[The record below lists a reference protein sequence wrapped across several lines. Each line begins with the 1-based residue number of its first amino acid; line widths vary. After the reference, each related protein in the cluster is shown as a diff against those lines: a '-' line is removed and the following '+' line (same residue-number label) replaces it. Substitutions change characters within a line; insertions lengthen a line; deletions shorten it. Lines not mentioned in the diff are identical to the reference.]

1 MSYHIRLQ
9 QFEGP
14 LDLLLHL
21 IEKAKIDIQEIFVSE
36 ITEQYLKYL
45 RQMEELDMEVA
56 SEFILIAATLVEI
69 KSRSLLPKRKKEMD
83 INLTDEMEDPE
94 EKFIQHLLEYKKY
107 KEASEKFRQREN
119 VFSKVYF
126 KLPEEVLEDDHPV
139 VLTGLT
145 KDCLLAAFEKVL
157 SRKKISMEVPEPR
170 QIHRDTF
177 TTQNKIEQIKRAL
190 DLRKCIVFQ
199 ELFKED
205 TTRIEVIVSFI
216 ALLELL
222 KQNYVRVVQKD
233 LFGDIYIMK
242 KDEYPCHLGLQG
254 S

>member
-36 ITEQYLKYL
+36 VTEQYLEYL
-45 RQMEELDMEVA
+45 QQMEELDMEVA
-56 SEFILIAATLVEI
+56 SEFILMAATLIEI

-83 INLTDEMEDPE
+83 TDLTDGMGDPE
-94 EKFIQHLLEYKKY
+94 EELIQHLIEYKKY

-119 VFSKVYF
+119 VFSKVYY

-145 KDCLLAAFEKVL
+145 MDGLLAAFEKVL
-157 SRKKISMEVPEPR
+157 SRKKISVEVPEPR
-170 QIHRDTF
+170 QIRRDEF

-190 DLRKCIVFQ
+190 DIKKCIVFE

-205 TTRIEVIVSFI
+205 TTRIEIIVSFI
-216 ALLELL
+216 ALLELQ
-222 KQNYVRVVQKD
+222 KQNYVRVIQKD
-233 LFGDIYIMK
+233 LFGDIYIIK
-242 KDEYPCHLGLQG
+242 KGEYPCHFDQKGY
-254 S
+254 

>member
-36 ITEQYLKYL
+36 VTEQYLEYL

-56 SEFILIAATLVEI
+56 SEFILMAATLIEI

-83 INLTDEMEDPE
+83 ADLTDGMEDAE
-94 EKFIQHLLEYKKY
+94 EKLIQHLMEYKKY
-107 KEASEKFRQREN
+107 KEASEKFKQREN

-126 KLPEEVLEDDHPV
+126 KLPEEVFEDDHPV

-145 KDCLLAAFEKVL
+145 MEGLLAAFEKVL
-157 SRKKISMEVPEPR
+157 NRKKISMEISEPK
-170 QIHRDTF
+170 QILRDKF
-177 TTQNKIEQIKRAL
+177 TIQNKIEQIKRAL
-190 DLRKCIVFQ
+190 DRKKSIVFQ

-205 TTRIEVIVSFI
+205 TTRIEIIVSFI

-233 LFGDIYIMK
+233 LFGDIYIIK
-242 KDEYPCHLGLQG
+242 KGEYPCQLD
-254 S
+254 